1 MRLRGS
7 GSFVYVAG
15 MNRAAINKEESRAE
29 TLAAFIA
36 SLAIHLFLVLAVAYF
51 LLSSRVEPQPQ
62 PLEEEPLQITILQ
75 PSVPVPVKVKPK
87 YISAVPQAS
96 APLKPKTDAAF
107 ESDKDSVA
115 ASEAVPSGLEAAPS
129 LDGKEEKHIELQ
141 NQQYTEG
148 KKEERSAPPQQQAEK
163 QAEKREETAAAEPAP
178 TPRADPELALIEKPR
193 PKPVSE
199 VVKKNTPA
207 QKPSTPSTSGFQPET
222 RVTRLRGSISNRGR
236 ASVEANATPLGRYKK
251 AVSDAIGSRW
261 YYYVKSQMGLMN
273 IGTVDIRFTILP
285 NGKVKAPQI
294 LNNSSNESF
303 ASVSLSAIVQAEIPP
318 IPPEVEAVLENGRI
332 EIDYSFSILGN

>member
-148 KKEERSAPPQQQAEK
+148 KKEEQSAPPQQQAEK
-163 QAEKREETAAAEPAP
+163 QTEKREETAAAEPAP
-178 TPRADPELALIEKPR
+178 TRRADPELALIEKPR
-193 PKPVSE
+193 PKPAE

-207 QKPSTPSTSGFQPET
+207 QKPSTPSASGFQSET

-294 LNNSSNESF
+294 LNNTSNESF
-303 ASVSLSAIVQAEIPP
+303 ASVSLSAILQAEIPP

>member
-36 SLAIHLFLVLAVAYF
+36 SLAIHLFLVLALAYF
-51 LLSSRVEPQPQ
+51 ILSSRVELPPK
-62 PLEEEPLQITILQ
+62 PMEEEPLQITIIQ
-75 PSVPVPVKVKPK
+75 PSVPKPVKVTPK
-87 YISAVPQAS
+87 YISAVPQAPS
-96 APLKPKTDAAF
+96 APKPKTDAAF

-115 ASEAVPSGLEAAPS
+115 ASEAVPSGIEAAPS
-129 LDGKEEKHIELQ
+129 LDGKEDKNIELQ

-163 QAEKREETAAAEPAP
+163 QTEKREVTAAAEPAP

-193 PKPVSE
+193 PKPAQ
-199 VVKKNTPA
+199 VVKKTTPA
-207 QKPSTPSTSGFQPET
+207 QKSSTPSASGFQPET

>member
-1 MRLRGS
+1 
-7 GSFVYVAG
+7 
-15 MNRAAINKEESRAE
+15 
-29 TLAAFIA
+29 
-36 SLAIHLFLVLAVAYF
+36 
-51 LLSSRVEPQPQ
+51 
-62 PLEEEPLQITILQ
+62 
-75 PSVPVPVKVKPK
+75 
-87 YISAVPQAS
+87 
-96 APLKPKTDAAF
+96 
-107 ESDKDSVA
+107 
-115 ASEAVPSGLEAAPS
+115 
-129 LDGKEEKHIELQ
+129 
-141 NQQYTEG
+141 
-148 KKEERSAPPQQQAEK
+148 
-163 QAEKREETAAAEPAP
+163 
-178 TPRADPELALIEKPR
+178 
-193 PKPVSE
+193 
-199 VVKKNTPA
+199 VKKNTPA

>member
-7 GSFVYVAG
+7 GSFVYVAE

-51 LLSSRVEPQPQ
+51 ILSSRVEPP
-62 PLEEEPLQITILQ
+62 PKPMEEEPLQITIIQ
-75 PSVPVPVKVKPK
+75 PSVPKPVKVTPK
-87 YISAVPQAS
+87 YISAVPQAP
-96 APLKPKTDAAF
+96 APPKPKTDAAF

-115 ASEAVPSGLEAAPS
+115 ASEAAPSGREAAPS

-163 QAEKREETAAAEPAP
+163 REEAAAAEPAP

-193 PKPVSE
+193 PKSAQ
-199 VVKKNTPA
+199 VVKKTTPA
-207 QKPSTPSTSGFQPET
+207 QKSSTPSASGFQPET

>member
-1 MRLRGS
+1 MRLRGW
-7 GSFVYVAG
+7 GSFVYVG
-15 MNRAAINKEESRAE
+15 EMNRAAINKEESRAE

-62 PLEEEPLQITILQ
+62 PFEEEPLQITIIE
-75 PSVPVPVKVKPK
+75 PSVPVPVKVTPK
-87 YISAVPQAS
+87 YISAVPK
-96 APLKPKTDAAF
+96 APAPPKPKTDAAF

-115 ASEAVPSGLEAAPS
+115 ASEAAPSGREAAPS

-148 KKEERSAPPQQQAEK
+148 KKEEQSAPPQQQT
-163 QAEKREETAAAEPAP
+163 EKREETAVAEPAP

-193 PKPVSE
+193 PKPARA
-199 VVKKNTPA
+199 VKKNTPA
-207 QKPSTPSTSGFQPET
+207 QKPSTPSASGFQSET

-261 YYYVKSQMGLMN
+261 YYYVKSQMGLLN
-273 IGTVDIRFTILP
+273 IGTVDIRFTILS

>member
-7 GSFVYVAG
+7 GSFVYLAE

-51 LLSSRVEPQPQ
+51 ILSSRVESPPK
-62 PLEEEPLQITILQ
+62 PMEDEPLQITIIQ
-75 PSVPVPVKVKPK
+75 PSVPAPVKVTPK
-87 YISAVPQAS
+87 YISAVPQAPD
-96 APLKPKTDAAF
+96 APKPKTDAAF

-115 ASEAVPSGLEAAPS
+115 ASEAAPSGREAAPS
-129 LDGKEEKHIELQ
+129 LDGKEDKNIELQ

-163 QAEKREETAAAEPAP
+163 REEAAAAEPAP

-193 PKPVSE
+193 PKSAQ
-199 VVKKNTPA
+199 VVKKTTPA
-207 QKPSTPSTSGFQPET
+207 QKSSTPSASGFQPET

-261 YYYVKSQMGLMN
+261 YYYVKSQMGLLN

>member
-1 MRLRGS
+1 MRLRVS

-15 MNRAAINKEESRAE
+15 MNRVAINKEESRAE

-51 LLSSRVEPQPQ
+51 ILSSRVEPQPQ
-62 PLEEEPLQITILQ
+62 PFEEEPLQITIIE
-75 PSVPVPVKVKPK
+75 PSVPVPVKVTPK
-87 YISAVPQAS
+87 YISAVPQAP
-96 APLKPKTDAAF
+96 APPKPKTDAAF

-115 ASEAVPSGLEAAPS
+115 ASEAAPSGREAAPS
-129 LDGKEEKHIELQ
+129 LDGKEDKNIELQ

-148 KKEERSAPPQQQAEK
+148 KKEERSAPPQQQT
-163 QAEKREETAAAEPAP
+163 EKREVTAAAEPAP

-207 QKPSTPSTSGFQPET
+207 QKPTTSSASGFQPET

-261 YYYVKSQMGLMN
+261 YYYVKSQMGLLN

-294 LNNSSNESF
+294 LNNTSNESF

>member
-15 MNRAAINKEESRAE
+15 MNRVAINKEESRAA

-36 SLAIHLFLVLAVAYF
+36 SLAIHLFLILAVAYF
-51 LLSSRVEPQPQ
+51 ILSSRVEPP
-62 PLEEEPLQITILQ
+62 PKPVEEESLQITVLQ
-75 PSVPVPVKVKPK
+75 PSVPVPVKVTPK
-87 YISAVPQAS
+87 YISAVPQA
-96 APLKPKTDAAF
+96 PTQQKPKTDAAF

-115 ASEAVPSGLEAAPS
+115 ASEAVPSGVEAAPS
-129 LDGKEEKHIELQ
+129 LDGKEDKNIELQ

-148 KKEERSAPPQQQAEK
+148 KKEEQAAPPQPQVQK
-163 QAEKREETAAAEPAP
+163 QAEKREEAAEPAP

-193 PKPVSE
+193 PKPAAE
-199 VVKKNTPA
+199 VAKKTTAA
-207 QKPSTPSTSGFQPET
+207 QKPSAPFASGFQPET
-222 RVTRLRGSISNRGR
+222 RVT
-236 ASVEANATPLGRYKK
+236 
-251 AVSDAIGSRW
+251 IGSRW
-261 YYYVKSQMGLMN
+261 YYYVKSQMGLLN

-294 LNNSSNESF
+294 LNNTSNESF

-318 IPPEVEAVLENGRI
+318 IPPEVEAILENGRI

>member
-1 MRLRGS
+1 MRLRVS
-7 GSFVYVAG
+7 GSFVYVAE
-15 MNRAAINKEESRAE
+15 MNRVAINKEESRAE
-29 TLAAFIA
+29 TLGAFLA
-36 SLAIHLFLVLAVAYF
+36 SLAIHLFLILAVAYF
-51 LLSSRVEPQPQ
+51 LLSSRVESPPK
-62 PLEEEPLQITILQ
+62 PMEDEPLQITIIQ
-75 PSVPVPVKVKPK
+75 PSVPKPVKVTPK
-87 YISAVPQAS
+87 YISAVPQAP
-96 APLKPKTDAAF
+96 APPKPKTDAAF

-115 ASEAVPSGLEAAPS
+115 ASEAVPSGIEAAPS
-129 LDGKEEKHIELQ
+129 LDGKEDKNIELQ

-163 QAEKREETAAAEPAP
+163 QTEKREVTAAAEPAP

-193 PKPVSE
+193 PKPAQ
-199 VVKKNTPA
+199 VVKKTTPA
-207 QKPSTPSTSGFQPET
+207 QKSSTPSASGFQPET

-261 YYYVKSQMGLMN
+261 YYYVKSQMGLLN

>member
-15 MNRAAINKEESRAE
+15 MNRVAINKEESRAA

-36 SLAIHLFLVLAVAYF
+36 SLAIHLFLILAVAYF
-51 LLSSRVEPQPQ
+51 LLSSRVEPP
-62 PLEEEPLQITILQ
+62 PKPMEEEPLQITVLQ
-75 PSVPVPVKVKPK
+75 PSVPAPVKVTPK
-87 YISAVPQAS
+87 YVSAVPQAP
-96 APLKPKTDAAF
+96 APPKPKTDAAF

-115 ASEAVPSGLEAAPS
+115 ASEAVPSGVEAAPS
-129 LDGKEEKHIELQ
+129 LDGKEDKNIELQ
-141 NQQYTEG
+141 NQQYTDG
-148 KKEERSAPPQQQAEK
+148 KKEEPAAPSQPQVQK
-163 QAEKREETAAAEPAP
+163 QAEKREETAEPAP

-193 PKPVSE
+193 PKPATE
-199 VVKKNTPA
+199 VAKKTAAA
-207 QKPSTPSTSGFQPET
+207 QKPSAPSTSGFQPET

-261 YYYVKSQMGLMN
+261 YYYVKSQMGLLN

-294 LNNSSNESF
+294 LNNTSNESF
-303 ASVSLSAIVQAEIPP
+303 ASVSLSAIMQAEIPP
-318 IPPEVEAVLENGRI
+318 IPPEVATILENGRI

>member
-51 LLSSRVEPQPQ
+51 LLSSRVESPPK
-62 PLEEEPLQITILQ
+62 PMEDEPLQITIIQ
-75 PSVPVPVKVKPK
+75 PSVPVPVKVTPK
-87 YISAVPQAS
+87 YISAVPQAP
-96 APLKPKTDAAF
+96 AQPKPKTDAAF

-115 ASEAVPSGLEAAPS
+115 ASEEAPSGREAAPS

-148 KKEERSAPPQQQAEK
+148 KKEEPAAPPQQQAEK
-163 QAEKREETAAAEPAP
+163 QTEKREETAELAP

-193 PKPVSE
+193 PKPAQA
-199 VVKKNTPA
+199 VKKNTPA
-207 QKPSTPSTSGFQPET
+207 QKPSTPSASGFQSET

-261 YYYVKSQMGLMN
+261 YYYVKSQMGLLN

>member
-1 MRLRGS
+1 MRLRVS

-15 MNRAAINKEESRAE
+15 MNRVAINKEESRAE
-29 TLAAFIA
+29 TLGAFLA

-51 LLSSRVEPQPQ
+51 ILSSRVEPP
-62 PLEEEPLQITILQ
+62 PKPMEEEPLQITIIQ
-75 PSVPVPVKVKPK
+75 PSVPKPVKVTPK
-87 YISAVPQAS
+87 YISAVPQAP
-96 APLKPKTDAAF
+96 APPKPKTDAAF

-115 ASEAVPSGLEAAPS
+115 ASEAAPSGREAAPS

-148 KKEERSAPPQQQAEK
+148 KKEEQSAPPQQQAEK
-163 QAEKREETAAAEPAP
+163 QTEKREETAAAEPAP

-193 PKPVSE
+193 PKPAQ
-199 VVKKNTPA
+199 VVKKTTPA
-207 QKPSTPSTSGFQPET
+207 QKPSTPSASGFQPET

-294 LNNSSNESF
+294 MNNTSNESF

>member
-1 MRLRGS
+1 MRLRVS
-7 GSFVYVAG
+7 GSFVYVGG
-15 MNRAAINKEESRAE
+15 MNRVAINKEESRAE
-29 TLAAFIA
+29 TLGAFIA

-51 LLSSRVEPQPQ
+51 LLSSRVEPQP
-62 PLEEEPLQITILQ
+62 PPFEEETLQITIIE
-75 PSVPVPVKVKPK
+75 PSVPVPVKVTPK
-87 YISAVPQAS
+87 YISAVPQAP
-96 APLKPKTDAAF
+96 APPKPKTDAAF

-115 ASEAVPSGLEAAPS
+115 ASEAAPSGREAAPS
-129 LDGKEEKHIELQ
+129 LDGKEDKNIELQ

-163 QAEKREETAAAEPAP
+163 QTEKREVTAAAEPAP

-193 PKPVSE
+193 PKPAQ
-199 VVKKNTPA
+199 VVKKTTPA
-207 QKPSTPSTSGFQPET
+207 QKSSTPSASGFQPET

-261 YYYVKSQMGLMN
+261 YYYVKSQMGLLN

>member
-1 MRLRGS
+1 MRLRVS
-7 GSFVYVAG
+7 GSFVYVAE
-15 MNRAAINKEESRAE
+15 MNRVAINKEESRAE
-29 TLAAFIA
+29 TLGAFIA
-36 SLAIHLFLVLAVAYF
+36 SLAIHLFLILAVAYF
-51 LLSSRVEPQPQ
+51 LLSSRVEPP
-62 PLEEEPLQITILQ
+62 PKPMEEEPLQITIIQ
-75 PSVPVPVKVKPK
+75 PSVPKPVKVTPK
-87 YISAVPQAS
+87 YISAVPH
-96 APLKPKTDAAF
+96 APAHSKPKTDAAF

-115 ASEAVPSGLEAAPS
+115 ASEAAPSGREAAPS
-129 LDGKEEKHIELQ
+129 LDGKEDKNIELQ

-163 QAEKREETAAAEPAP
+163 QTEKREVTAAAEPAP

-193 PKPVSE
+193 PKPAQ
-199 VVKKNTPA
+199 VVKKTTPA
-207 QKPSTPSTSGFQPET
+207 QKSSTPSASGFQPET

-261 YYYVKSQMGLMN
+261 YYYVKSQMGLLN

-294 LNNSSNESF
+294 LNNTSNESF

>member
-1 MRLRGS
+1 MRLRAS
-7 GSFVYVAG
+7 ASFVYAG
-15 MNRAAINKEESRAE
+15 AMNRVAINKEESRAE
-29 TLAAFIA
+29 TLGAFLA
-36 SLAIHLFLVLAVAYF
+36 SLAIHLFLILGMAYF
-51 LLSSRVEPQPQ
+51 LWSSRVEPPPKPQ
-62 PLEEEPLQITILQ
+62 EEEPLQITILQ
-75 PSVPVPVKVKPK
+75 PSAPPQVKVTPK
-87 YISAVPQAS
+87 YISAVPQAPT
-96 APLKPKTDAAF
+96 APKPKADAAF

-115 ASEAVPSGLEAAPS
+115 ASEAAPSGLEAAPS

-141 NQQYTEG
+141 NQQFTEG
-148 KKEERSAPPQQQAEK
+148 KKEEPSAPAQKQAEK
-163 QAEKREETAAAEPAP
+163 QEQAATAEPAP

-193 PKPVSE
+193 PKPAE
-199 VVKKNTPA
+199 AMKKNTAA
-207 QKPSTPSTSGFQPET
+207 QKPAAPSASGFQPET

-261 YYYVKSQMGLMN
+261 YYYVKSQMGLLN

-294 LNNSSNESF
+294 LNNTSNESF
-303 ASVSLSAIVQAEIPP
+303 ASVSLSAIMQAEIPP
-318 IPPEVEAVLENGRI
+318 IPPEVATILENGRI

>member
-1 MRLRGS
+1 MRLRVS

-15 MNRAAINKEESRAE
+15 MNRVAINKEESRAE
-29 TLAAFIA
+29 TLGAFLA

-51 LLSSRVEPQPQ
+51 LLSSRVEPPPQ
-62 PLEEEPLQITILQ
+62 PMEDEPLQITIIQ
-75 PSVPVPVKVKPK
+75 PSVPKPVKVTPK
-87 YISAVPQAS
+87 YISAVPQAP
-96 APLKPKTDAAF
+96 APPKPKTDAAF

-115 ASEAVPSGLEAAPS
+115 ASEAVPSGIEAAPS
-129 LDGKEEKHIELQ
+129 LDGKEDKNIELQ

-163 QAEKREETAAAEPAP
+163 QTEKREVTAAAEPAP

-193 PKPVSE
+193 PKPAQ
-199 VVKKNTPA
+199 VVKKTTPA
-207 QKPSTPSTSGFQPET
+207 QKSSTPSASGFQPET

-261 YYYVKSQMGLMN
+261 YYYVKSQMGLLN

>member
-7 GSFVYVAG
+7 GSFVYVGG

-29 TLAAFIA
+29 TLTAFIA

-51 LLSSRVEPQPQ
+51 LLSSRVEPESQPF
-62 PLEEEPLQITILQ
+62 EEEPLQITIIEA
-75 PSVPVPVKVKPK
+75 SVPVPVKVTPK
-87 YISAVPQAS
+87 YISAVPQAP
-96 APLKPKTDAAF
+96 AQPKPKPDAAF

-115 ASEAVPSGLEAAPS
+115 ASEAAPSGREAAPS
-129 LDGKEEKHIELQ
+129 LDGKEDKNIELQ

-163 QAEKREETAAAEPAP
+163 QTEKREETAAAEPAP

-193 PKPVSE
+193 PKPAQ
-199 VVKKNTPA
+199 VVKKTTPA
-207 QKPSTPSTSGFQPET
+207 QKSSTPSASGFQPET

-261 YYYVKSQMGLMN
+261 YYYVKAQMGLLN

>member
-51 LLSSRVEPQPQ
+51 ILSSRVEPQPQ
-62 PLEEEPLQITILQ
+62 PFEEEPLQITIIQ
-75 PSVPVPVKVKPK
+75 PSVPAPVKVTPK
-87 YISAVPQAS
+87 YISAVPQAPD
-96 APLKPKTDAAF
+96 APKPKTDAAF

-115 ASEAVPSGLEAAPS
+115 ASEAAPSGRETAPS

-148 KKEERSAPPQQQAEK
+148 KKEEQSAPPQQQAEK
-163 QAEKREETAAAEPAP
+163 QTEKREAAAAAEPAP

-193 PKPVSE
+193 PKPAQA
-199 VVKKNTPA
+199 VKKTTPA
-207 QKPSTPSTSGFQPET
+207 QKPSTPSARGFQSET

-261 YYYVKSQMGLMN
+261 YYYVKSQMGLLN

-294 LNNSSNESF
+294 LNNTSNESF

>member
-1 MRLRGS
+1 MRLRGW

-62 PLEEEPLQITILQ
+62 PFEEEPLQITILQ

-87 YISAVPQAS
+87 YISAVPQAP
-96 APLKPKTDAAF
+96 APPKPKTDAAF

-115 ASEAVPSGLEAAPS
+115 ASEAAPSGREAAPS
-129 LDGKEEKHIELQ
+129 LDGKEDKNIELQ

-148 KKEERSAPPQQQAEK
+148 KKEEPAAPPQPQADK
-163 QAEKREETAAAEPAP
+163 QAQKREETAEPAP

-193 PKPVSE
+193 PKPVAE
-199 VVKKNTPA
+199 VVKKTTPA
-207 QKPSTPSTSGFQPET
+207 QKATAPSASGFQPET

>member
-1 MRLRGS
+1 MRLRVS
-7 GSFVYVAG
+7 GSFVYVAE
-15 MNRAAINKEESRAE
+15 MNRVAINKEESRAE
-29 TLAAFIA
+29 TLGAFLA
-36 SLAIHLFLVLAVAYF
+36 SLAIHLFLILAVAYF
-51 LLSSRVEPQPQ
+51 LLSSRVEPPPQ
-62 PLEEEPLQITILQ
+62 PLEEEPLQITIIQ
-75 PSVPVPVKVKPK
+75 PSVPKPVKVTPK
-87 YISAVPQAS
+87 YISAVPQAP
-96 APLKPKTDAAF
+96 APPKPKTDAAF

-115 ASEAVPSGLEAAPS
+115 ASEAAPSGREAAPS

-163 QAEKREETAAAEPAP
+163 REEAAAAEPAP

-193 PKPVSE
+193 PKSAQ
-199 VVKKNTPA
+199 VVKKTTPA
-207 QKPSTPSTSGFQPET
+207 QKSSTPSASGFQPET

-332 EIDYSFSILGN
+332 EIDYSFSILGNY

>member
-1 MRLRGS
+1 
-7 GSFVYVAG
+7 
-15 MNRAAINKEESRAE
+15 
-29 TLAAFIA
+29 
-36 SLAIHLFLVLAVAYF
+36 
-51 LLSSRVEPQPQ
+51 
-62 PLEEEPLQITILQ
+62 
-75 PSVPVPVKVKPK
+75 VKVTPK
-87 YISAVPQAS
+87 YISAVPQAP
-96 APLKPKTDAAF
+96 APPKPKTDAAF

-115 ASEAVPSGLEAAPS
+115 ASEAAPSGREAAPS
-129 LDGKEEKHIELQ
+129 LDGKEDKNIELQ

-163 QAEKREETAAAEPAP
+163 QTEKREVTAAAEPAP

-193 PKPVSE
+193 PKPAQ
-199 VVKKNTPA
+199 VVKKTTPA
-207 QKPSTPSTSGFQPET
+207 QKSSTPSASGFQPET

-261 YYYVKSQMGLMN
+261 YYYVKSQMGLLN

>member
-1 MRLRGS
+1 M
-7 GSFVYVAG
+7 
-15 MNRAAINKEESRAE
+15 ED
-29 TLAAFIA
+29 
-36 SLAIHLFLVLAVAYF
+36 
-51 LLSSRVEPQPQ
+51 
-62 PLEEEPLQITILQ
+62 EPLQITIIQ
-75 PSVPVPVKVKPK
+75 PSVPVPVKVTPK
-87 YISAVPQAS
+87 YISAVPQAP
-96 APLKPKTDAAF
+96 AQPKPKTDAAF

-115 ASEAVPSGLEAAPS
+115 ASEAAPSGREAAPS

-148 KKEERSAPPQQQAEK
+148 KKEEQSAPPQQQAEK
-163 QAEKREETAAAEPAP
+163 QTEKREETAELAP

-193 PKPVSE
+193 PKPAPE
-199 VVKKNTPA
+199 VLKKNTPA
-207 QKPSTPSTSGFQPET
+207 QKPSTPSASGFQSET